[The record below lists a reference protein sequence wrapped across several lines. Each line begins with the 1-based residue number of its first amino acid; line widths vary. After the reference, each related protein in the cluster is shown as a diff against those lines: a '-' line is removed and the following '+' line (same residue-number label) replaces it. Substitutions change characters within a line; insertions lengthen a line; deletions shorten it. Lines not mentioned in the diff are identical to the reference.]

1 MALRKWL
8 QQRLLAK
15 DKSILSIC
23 LLTIKIIKTMSKIRM
38 KLTHVLP
45 VQTGVNKENKP
56 WKKQD
61 FVFEDPDVMYPNV
74 ICATIFGEDKLSRF
88 TARVGDL
95 IDVEF
100 AFNAHEY
107 NGKWFNEVRVRDF
120 SLATN

>member
-1 MALRKWL
+1 
-8 QQRLLAK
+8 
-15 DKSILSIC
+15 
-23 LLTIKIIKTMSKIRM
+23 MSKIRM

-45 VQTGVNKENKP
+45 VQTGVNREGKP

-107 NGKWFNEVRVRDF
+107 NGKWFTEVRVRDF

>member
-1 MALRKWL
+1 MAPKKWL

-45 VQTGVNKENKP
+45 VQTGVNREGKP